1 MKKLFALLFC
11 IFLAGCASQPSVKSL
26 NLAQSLNFNSK
37 SYLKVLEQG
46 DAAVYSGTLHGGI
59 YIYINDIK
67 PANYLGIAK
76 SEQNAFFSAKELS
89 QNDILI
95 KSVKEFGSAF
105 DASLERTRELKC
117 GVLVVRLK
125 ERFDDMEAG
134 VKFLEQI
141 ESAFLKMSSEIGCK

>member
-1 MKKLFALLFC
+1 MRRFFALLFC
-11 IFLAGCASQPSVKSL
+11 IFLAGCASQPNLKNL
-26 NLAQSLNFNSK
+26 NLTQSLNFNGK
-37 SYLKVLEQG
+37 TYLKVLEQG

-76 SEQNAFFSAKELS
+76 SERNAFFSAKELS
-89 QNDILI
+89 QNDILV
-95 KSVKEFGSAF
+95 KSIKEFGSAF
-105 DASLERTRELKC
+105 DTSLERARELKC

-125 ERFDDMEAG
+125 ERLDDMETG
-134 VKFLEQI
+134 VKFLEQS

>member
-1 MKKLFALLFC
+1 MKN
-11 IFLAGCASQPSVKSL
+11 L
-26 NLAQSLNFNSK
+26 NLTQSLNFNGK
-37 SYLKVLEQG
+37 TYLKVLEQG
-46 DAAVYSGTLHGGI
+46 DAVVFSGTAHGGI

-76 SEQNAFFSAKELS
+76 SERNAFFSAKEFS

-95 KSVKEFGSAF
+95 KSVKEFGSVF
-105 DASLERTRELKC
+105 DASLERARELKC

-134 VKFLEQI
+134 IKFLEQS

>member
-1 MKKLFALLFC
+1 M
-11 IFLAGCASQPSVKSL
+11 FLASCASQPNLKNL
-26 NLAQSLNFNSK
+26 NLTQSLNFNGK
-37 SYLKVLEQG
+37 TYLKVLEQG
-46 DAAVYSGTLHGGI
+46 DPAVYSGTLHGGI

-76 SEQNAFFSAKELS
+76 SERNAFFSAKELL

-95 KSVKEFGSAF
+95 KSIKEFGSVF
-105 DASLERTRELKC
+105 DTSLERARELKC

-134 VKFLEQI
+134 VKFLEQS

>member
-1 MKKLFALLFC
+1 M
-11 IFLAGCASQPSVKSL
+11 KSL
-26 NLAQSLNFNSK
+26 NLTQSLNFNEK

-46 DAAVYSGTLHGGI
+46 DAVVFSGTAHGGI

-76 SEQNAFFSAKELS
+76 SERNAFFSTKELS

-95 KSVKEFGSAF
+95 KSVKEFGSTF

-134 VKFLEQI
+134 VKFLEQS
-141 ESAFLKMSSEIGCK
+141 ESAFLKMSSEIGCR

>member
-1 MKKLFALLFC
+1 MRRFFALLFC
-11 IFLAGCASQPSVKSL
+11 IFLAGCASQLSVKSL
-26 NLAQSLNFNSK
+26 NLTQSLNFNEK

-46 DAAVYSGTLHGGI
+46 DAVVFSGTAHGGI

-76 SEQNAFFSAKELS
+76 SERNAFFSTKELS

-95 KSVKEFGSAF
+95 KSVKEFGRTF

-134 VKFLEQI
+134 VKFLEQS
-141 ESAFLKMSSEIGCK
+141 ESAFLKMSSEIGCR

>member
-1 MKKLFALLFC
+1 MRRFFALLFC

-26 NLAQSLNFNSK
+26 NLPQSLNFNAK

-46 DAAVYSGTLHGGI
+46 DAAVYSDTSHGGI

-67 PANYLGIAK
+67 PANYLGIVK
-76 SEQNAFFSAKELS
+76 SERNVFFSAKELS
-89 QNDILI
+89 QNNILI
-95 KSVKEFGSAF
+95 KSIKEFGSTF
-105 DASLERTRELKC
+105 DTSFERARELKC

-134 VKFLEQI
+134 VKFLEQS

>member
-1 MKKLFALLFC
+1 MKN
-11 IFLAGCASQPSVKSL
+11 L
-26 NLAQSLNFNSK
+26 NLTQSLNFNAK

-46 DAAVYSGTLHGGI
+46 DAAVYSGTAHGGI

-76 SEQNAFFSAKELS
+76 SEQNVFFSAKELS

-95 KSVKEFGSAF
+95 KNVKEFGSAF

-125 ERFDDMEAG
+125 ERFDDMDAG
-134 VKFLEQI
+134 VKFLEQS
-141 ESAFLKMSSEIGCK
+141 ESAFLKMSSEIGCR

>member
-1 MKKLFALLFC
+1 MKRFFALLSC
-11 IFLAGCASQPSVKSL
+11 IFLASCASQPNLKNL
-26 NLAQSLNFNSK
+26 NLTQSLNFNEK
-37 SYLKVLEQG
+37 SYLRVLEQG
-46 DAAVYSGTLHGGI
+46 DAAVYSGSLHGGI

-67 PANYLGIAK
+67 PVNYLGIAK
-76 SEQNAFFSAKELS
+76 SERNAFFSAKELS

-125 ERFDDMEAG
+125 ERFDDMDAG
-134 VKFLEQI
+134 VKFLEQS
-141 ESAFLKMSSEIGCK
+141 ESAFLKMSSEIGCR

>member
-1 MKKLFALLFC
+1 MKKLSAFLFC
-11 IFLAGCASQPSVKSL
+11 LFFAGCASQPSVRSL
-26 NLAQSLNFNSK
+26 NLTQSLNFNEK
-37 SYLKVLEQG
+37 SYLRVLEQG
-46 DAAVYSGTLHGGI
+46 DAAVYSGTVHGGI
-59 YIYINDIK
+59 YIYINDVK

-76 SEQNAFFSAKELS
+76 SERNAFFSAKELS

-95 KSVKEFGSAF
+95 KSVKEFGSTF

-134 VKFLEQI
+134 VKFLEQS
-141 ESAFLKMSSEIGCK
+141 ESAFLKMSSEIGCR

>member
-1 MKKLFALLFC
+1 MKKLFAFLFC
-11 IFLAGCASQPSVKSL
+11 IFLASCASQPSVKSL
-26 NLAQSLNFNSK
+26 NLTQSLNFNAK

-59 YIYINDIK
+59 YIYISETK

-76 SEQNAFFSAKELS
+76 SERNAFFSAKELS

-105 DASLERTRELKC
+105 DTNLERARELKC

-125 ERFDDMEAG
+125 ERFDDIDAG
-134 VKFLEQI
+134 VKFLEQS
-141 ESAFLKMSSEIGCK
+141 ESAFLKMSSEIGCR

>member
-1 MKKLFALLFC
+1 MKMFFALLFC
-11 IFLAGCASQPSVKSL
+11 IFLASCASQPSVKSL
-26 NLAQSLNFNSK
+26 NLAQSLNFNAK

-46 DAAVYSGTLHGGI
+46 DAAVYSGTAHGGI

-76 SEQNAFFSAKELS
+76 SERNVFFSAKELS

-95 KSVKEFGSAF
+95 KSIKEFGSAF
-105 DASLERTRELKC
+105 DTSFERARELKC
-117 GVLVVRLK
+117 GVLVIKLK

-134 VKFLEQI
+134 VKFLGQS

>member
-1 MKKLFALLFC
+1 MKKLFAFLFC
-11 IFLAGCASQPSVKSL
+11 LFLAGCTSQPSVKNL
-26 NLAQSLNFNSK
+26 NLTQSLNFNEK

-76 SEQNAFFSAKELS
+76 SERNAFFSAKELS

-105 DASLERTRELKC
+105 DASFERARELKC

-125 ERFDDMEAG
+125 ERLDDMDAG
-134 VKFLEQI
+134 VKFLEQS

>member
-1 MKKLFALLFC
+1 MRRFFALLFC
-11 IFLAGCASQPSVKSL
+11 IFLASCASQPNLKNL
-26 NLAQSLNFNSK
+26 NLTQSLNFNGK
-37 SYLKVLEQG
+37 TYLKVLEQG

-67 PANYLGIAK
+67 PANYLSIAK
-76 SEQNAFFSAKELS
+76 SEQNSFFSAKELS

-105 DASLERTRELKC
+105 DASLERARELKC

-125 ERFDDMEAG
+125 ERLDDMVVG
-134 VKFLEQI
+134 VKFLEQS